1 MAISS
6 KLSNPLLDVNRAI
19 DSLVAYSSNNSFAG
33 SRTNSYQDLTR
44 VETDEAANEEPKT
57 TLKEISQTQIIQKLL
72 LNMIVSNRR
81 RSQSWPRSKLDQLQL
96 NNFNR
101 EIRLLYYQSQS
112 RHLYAVRNKKP
123 KHSTKQP
130 YMKQNVNDKTKGR
143 NILHHQPRKHS
154 SINITNKSDYS
165 IDLEDEIS
173 SLALTNTNNNNNSS
187 CNKPTTSRA
196 VIDSV

>member
-6 KLSNPLLDVNRAI
+6 KLSNPLLDVNRVI

-33 SRTNSYQDLTR
+33 SRTNSCQDLTR
-44 VETDEAANEEPKT
+44 VETDEAANEDRKT

-123 KHSTKQP
+123 KHSTKPP
-130 YMKQNVNDKTKGR
+130 YLKQNINDKTKSR
-143 NILHHQPRKHS
+143 IIMHQSRKHS
-154 SINITNKSDYS
+154 SININSKSDYS

-173 SLALTNTNNNNNSS
+173 SLGLTNNNNTSS
-187 CNKPTTSRA
+187 CNMPTTSRA